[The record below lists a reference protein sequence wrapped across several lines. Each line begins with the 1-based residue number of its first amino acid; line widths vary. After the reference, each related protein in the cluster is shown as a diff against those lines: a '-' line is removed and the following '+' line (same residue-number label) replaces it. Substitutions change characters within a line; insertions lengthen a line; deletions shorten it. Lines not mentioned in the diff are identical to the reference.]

1 MKLGIIVPYRE
12 RESHLKKFL
21 DGIKTYFKTQNL
33 KYEVIVVEQ
42 LDDKPF
48 NRGKLLNIGYI
59 KARELGCEYIVFHDV
74 DMIPIEVD
82 YSYSELPMHLAT
94 NFELEYDKSKN
105 LIFDDYFGGVTMFT
119 ADTFEKINESRLID
133 LTIVID
139 SDNFYDI
146 DIISKA
152 KNYNT
157 NSIFYIK
164 NSNPLP
170 LFSYILIDNNDNVTS
185 IKEKIKISDN
195 ACVGAYCFKS
205 ANFLKQLI
213 ESVIYKNKTQKNEF
227 YISNLYDEILDLN
240 DNIKGIEINKFNCL
254 GTPKQLMDFCIEN
267 IEHTRF
273 NNIYVQIDISDL
285 FDNGSE
291 NENYLNIFEDIFHLL
306 DKIIALGIKIDFY
319 VNKNISDIDIK
330 NKILILDQKST
341 NVNYR
346 FLNADIFKY
355 SLRFKLTTSTTSAD
369 IEKELGLYF
378 NKNYIHDK

>member
-1 MKLGIIVPYRE
+1 MNII
-12 RESHLKKFL
+12 
-21 DGIKTYFKTQNL
+21 
-33 KYEVIVVEQ
+33 
-42 LDDKPF
+42 
-48 NRGKLLNIGYI
+48 
-59 KARELGCEYIVFHDV
+59 
-74 DMIPIEVD
+74 IPIGGLGSRFSIENYRMPKPLVMALGKPILYWTLENLFPQED
-82 YSYSELPMHLAT
+82 DQLYIIYRNEFKVLDFEEKIKS
-94 NFELEYDKSKN
+94 NFPKYNINFISINYDTRGAAETV
-105 LIFDDYFGGVTMFT
+105 LH
-119 ADTFEKINESRLID
+119 TFEKINESRLID

-291 NENYLNIFEDIFHLL
+291 NENYLNISEDIFHLL

-355 SLRFKLTTSTTSAD
+355 SLRFKLTKSTTSAD